1 MQGNTAIKFLGKF
14 RKKIKKQIHEP
25 NGSSPSCLYVPV
37 PDQLLLRGL
46 DFEIILQR
54 RTMQD
59 FSSKRQMAHGKET
72 DRLVLSMRL
81 F

>member
-1 MQGNTAIKFLGKF
+1 MNQM
-14 RKKIKKQIHEP
+14 
-25 NGSSPSCLYVPV
+25 V
-37 PDQLLLRGL
+37 LLLPVCMYQFRPATFEGL